1 MVTNKINFK
10 DLQIYHICKP
20 RLKNS
25 YISVKKS
32 GEITLKT
39 PKVSSKFIQDLLIKR
54 EFWIRERLLTL
65 EQNQPI
71 KVNLED
77 EVLLFCEIISIDMEE
92 AKVLREYL
100 EKMKIQNE
108 KNILIC
114 YDKFYMFY
122 AKEYLPLRV
131 EYFAKLMNLS
141 YSELKFRKMRSR
153 WGSCSSNGV
162 ITLNTQLIKIDKKI
176 IDFIVVHELS
186 HLVHMNHSKL
196 FHSLVRQ
203 YIPNAKELNRTLRKM
218 NVM

>member
-1 MVTNKINFK
+1 M
-10 DLQIYHICKP
+10 
-20 RLKNS
+20 
-25 YISVKKS
+25 
-32 GEITLKT
+32 
-39 PKVSSKFIQDLLIKR
+39 
-54 EFWIRERLLTL
+54 WIRERLLTL

-77 EVLLFCEIISIDMEE
+77 EVLLFCEIISIDMDE
-92 AKVLREYL
+92 ARVLREYL
-100 EKMKIQNE
+100 EKIKVQNE

-131 EYFAKLMNLS
+131 EYFARLMNLT
-141 YSELKFRKMRSR
+141 YSEIKFRKMRSR

-186 HLVHMNHSKL
+186 HLVHMNHSRL
-196 FHSLVRQ
+196 FHNLVKQ
-203 YIPNAKELNRTLRKM
+203 YIPNAKELNGALRKT
-218 NVM
+218 NIL